1 MANTA
6 PFTKPRPLLDPIYT
20 NPVDIM
26 QGELENRCSQS
37 DLQEPLN
44 SFPLPGFPFLSIQIH
59 LQWEL
64 EDVINDWFSPHE
76 LEGSSF
82 GELR

>member
-1 MANTA
+1 
-6 PFTKPRPLLDPIYT
+6 
-20 NPVDIM
+20 M
-26 QGELENRCSQS
+26 QGELENRCSKS

-82 GELR
+82 GAKRSGSWDEDGRGSGKECLRFYLG